1 MPKISVKK
9 KLEALELLRNY
20 SGYNPYIL
28 MVKRDIIVKHNE
40 TELDDFQ
47 AEYILTNYNRQPVV
61 INKLVRLADWY
72 AEKKKE
78 DWVIEDENEFGVIEN
93 KLPDKIVVKSFLG
106 ETTTTYNCYIKYRK
120 NMDPVMAFLPKSAVL
135 NNFLVE
141 DYKTKVVD
149 FDKYDA
155 ITTRKDPNRKL
166 REHQKDAVKFLL
178 SRKQCILAD
187 SMGLGK
193 TTSLTVAA
201 LEGQYEHVL
210 IICPASI
217 KTTWKKELE
226 WYVDPSQVTI
236 IEGFVGKKKSELE
249 EFLGYPV
256 GKSKLTVNEL
266 LKEAKEKGKWKENRF
281 VIVNYDILD
290 EFYKIPETR
299 SQANINE
306 AYEKSPML
314 KYLIGKRSLV
324 IIDEVHRLSNPD
336 SIRYK
341 VIKDLLKRGNPD
353 GIFESTGTPITNRPM
368 NFYNV
373 MCFLS
378 DPITQNW
385 EEYVKRYCNGFKIPA
400 KGEKEKWTNIFLKQN
415 KIANKWSMTYKQE
428 EDCKQFI
435 KDNARHIWIND
446 GESNLDELKSRV
458 SHIYL
463 RRVKEDIPGMVNKEI
478 HEIFYD
484 LNIQQL
490 FEYNRLW
497 EEYEAQRLEL
507 DPNLEINKELI
518 EGGVYRRYLSNQMVP
533 HTINLVEDLL
543 EEGRK
548 VVIACC
554 YDEEL
559 YTLQEH
565 FGKKCVIYNGKL
577 TPKQKD
583 AAERKFMEDPDIR
596 VFIGNIQAA
605 GVGLTLTSANAL
617 VFNNISFVPGDNLQ
631 MADRI
636 HRLSATTDV
645 DIFYQIF
652 RDTQYEKMWNIVL
665 KKSLVIDQIIKKEDE
680 K

>member
-1 MPKISVKK
+1 M
-9 KLEALELLRNY
+9 EALDILRNY

-28 MVKRDIIVKHNE
+28 MIKRDIVVKNKE
-40 TELDDFQ
+40 TEFSDFQ
-47 AEYILTNYNRQPVV
+47 AEYILKNHTREPQI

-72 AEKKKE
+72 AEKKKD
-78 DWVIEDENEFGVIEN
+78 DWVIEEVNQFGETEH
-93 KLPDKIVVKSFLG
+93 KLPNVIVVKSLIG

-120 NMDPVMAFLPKSAVL
+120 NMEPVMAFLPKSAVL

-141 DYKTKVVD
+141 DYKTRVVD

-155 ITTRKDPNRKL
+155 ISTRKDPNRKL
-166 REHQKDAVKFLL
+166 REHQKEAVKFLL
-178 SRKQCILAD
+178 SRKKCIIAD

-217 KTTWKKELE
+217 KTTWKRELE
-226 WYVDPSQVTI
+226 WYVDPSQITI
-236 IEGFVGKKKSELE
+236 IESFLGKKKSELE

-256 GKSKLTVNEL
+256 GKSKMTVNEL
-266 LKEAKEKGKWKENRF
+266 IAEAKERGKWKDNKF

-290 EFYKIPETR
+290 EFYKIPESR
-299 SQANINE
+299 SRDNIQKAFE
-306 AYEKSPML
+306 ESPML
-314 KYLIGKRSLV
+314 KYLVGKRSLV
-324 IIDEVHRLSNPD
+324 IIDEIHRLSNPD
-336 SIRYK
+336 SIRFK
-341 VIKDLLKRGNPD
+341 TIRDLINRGNPD
-353 GIFESTGTPITNRPM
+353 GVFGSTGTPITNRPM

-373 MCFLS
+373 LTFIS

-385 EEYVKRYCNGFKIPA
+385 EEYVKRYCNGFQIPA
-400 KGEKEKWTNIFLKQN
+400 KGEKEKWTSIYCKRY
-415 KIANKWSMTYKQE
+415 KIPNRWAMTYKQE
-428 EDCKQFI
+428 EECKKFV
-435 KDNARHIWIND
+435 KDNARKIWINN
-446 GESNLDELKSRV
+446 GESNLDELKQRV

-463 RRVKEDIPGMVNKEI
+463 RRVKEDIPGMVQKEV

-484 LNIQQL
+484 LTYQQQR
-490 FEYNRLW
+490 EYDKLW
-497 EEYEAQRLEL
+497 DEYEKQRLEL
-507 DPNLEINKELI
+507 DPDLEINRELI

-533 HTINLVEDLL
+533 HTIELVEDLL

-559 YTLQEH
+559 YTLQDY
-565 FGKKCVIYNGKL
+565 FKDKCVIYNGKM

-583 AAERKFMEDPDIR
+583 KAEQEFMTNPEIK
-596 VFIGNIQAA
+596 VFIGNVQAA

-652 RDTQYEKMWNIVL
+652 RNTQYEKMWNIVL
-665 KKSLVIDQIIKKEDE
+665 KKSLVIDQVIKKEEE